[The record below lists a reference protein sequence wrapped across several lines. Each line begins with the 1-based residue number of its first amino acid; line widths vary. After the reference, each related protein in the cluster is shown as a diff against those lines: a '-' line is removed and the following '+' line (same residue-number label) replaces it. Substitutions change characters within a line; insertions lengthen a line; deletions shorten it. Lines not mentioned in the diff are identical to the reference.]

1 MMRELAVNI
10 SIPPPS
16 DVPAIKDFK
25 YNKAKD
31 EVAGSA
37 VTAKESKDRYANAI
51 AQVAVRTIHEVFES
65 DRAGRIQ
72 TIAVTV
78 GTSAVNPATG
88 LTGFVP
94 FTAAAADRAS
104 FMQFDLSQAVPSA
117 TLQHLGAV
125 VSKNPFDLLPIDT
138 SQGVRGR

>member
-1 MMRELAVNI
+1 MRELTINI

-16 DVPAIKDFK
+16 AVPAIKDYK

-37 VTAKESKDRYANAI
+37 ATGKESKDRYH
-51 AQVAVRTIHEVFES
+51 AQESPRSRCARLTKCSNRTVSEGSRRLQSLSVH
-65 DRAGRIQ
+65 RR
-72 TIAVTV
+72 
-78 GTSAVNPATG
+78 VNPATG

-94 FTAAAADRAS
+94 FAAAAADRAS

-125 VSKNPFDLLPIDT
+125 VSKNPFDLVAIDT
-138 SQGVRGR
+138 SKGVRGR